1 LQRNYVTDEGPFQIV
16 KEGADSQQFCKLEE
30 FIQRFYLLN
39 EDSKLIS
46 DDDVLHI
53 ACKVEILDSPEQL
66 HVGDNSII
74 AYPLKRESNLPDD
87 IQKLFNDETFSD
99 VTLAVDQA
107 TFKVHRAILAARS
120 PVFKRMFSNEMKE
133 KNEGIVDISD

>member
-1 LQRNYVTDEGPFQIV
+1 MDE
-16 KEGADSQQFCKLEE
+16 D
-30 FIQRFYLLN
+30 LN
-39 EDSKLIS
+39 LIS

-53 ACKVEILDSPEQL
+53 ACKVEILDSPDQL

-74 AYPLKRESNLPDD
+74 AYPLKRRSSLPSDM
-87 IQKLFNDETFSD
+87 QKLFNDDTFSD
-99 VTLAVDQA
+99 VTLAVDRV

-133 KNEGIVDISD
+133 KNEGIVDISDYSADVLEQMLMFIYTGHSPYLQEHVDELLSAANQ